1 MEHIKSQESMFAHI
15 GRISSDVKVVGT
27 ETDAVSSFDDQT
39 AKDEEITELKANI
52 EALTHAYKE
61 LRGMHEKLYEE
72 HQNVLD
78 KQ

>member
-1 MEHIKSQESMFAHI
+1 MFTHI
-15 GRISSDVKVVGT
+15 GKISSDVRVVDNEVNT
-27 ETDAVSSFDDQT
+27 ASSLDNNT

-72 HQNVLD
+72 HQQVLH
-78 KQ
+78 KP